1 MGRLPFIAGN
11 WKMNKTIEE
20 ALDLVR
26 QLKTSI
32 SKTEGVEV
40 AVAPP
45 FTALYAVHKELE
57 NTSIRLAAQ
66 NLFWEEKGAFTG
78 EVSPLMLKEVGC
90 HYVILGHS
98 ERRQFFGETDE
109 AVNRKVKTALGQDL
123 KVIFCIGET
132 LKERE
137 EGKTFSVIERR
148 QFFGETDEAVNRK
161 VKTALGQDLK
171 VIFCIGETLKERE
184 EGKTF
189 SVIERQVAGG
199 LKDVG
204 SKEMKSIVLAYEPIW
219 AIGTGKTATPQ
230 QAEEV
235 HRFIRERLERLF
247 SREIAEGVRIQYGGS
262 VTPENIK
269 GLMSQEN
276 IDGAL
281 VGGASLKSDTFSKIV
296 RFNEM

>member
-1 MGRLPFIAGN
+1 MKRLPFIAGN
-11 WKMNKTIEE
+11 WKMNKSVAE
-20 ALDLVR
+20 AIDLVR
-26 QLKTSI
+26 QLKADLSGV
-32 SKTEGVEV
+32 EGVEV

-45 FTALYAVHKELE
+45 FTALYAVQRELQGS
-57 NTSIRLAAQ
+57 SIRLAAQ

-78 EVSPLMLKEVGC
+78 EIAPLMLKEVGC

-109 AVNRKVKTALGQDL
+109 TVNRKIKAALSQGL

-137 EGKTFSVIERR
+137 EGKTFSVIE
-148 QFFGETDEAVNRK
+148 K
-161 VKTALGQDLK
+161 
-171 VIFCIGETLKERE
+171 
-184 EGKTF
+184 
-189 SVIERQVAGG
+189 QVTGG
-199 LKDVG
+199 LKDI
-204 SKEMKSIVLAYEPIW
+204 SKVEMRSIVVAYEPVW
-219 AIGTGKTATPQ
+219 AIGTGKTATRE

-235 HRFIRERLERLF
+235 HRFIRKKLEGLY
-247 SREIAEGVRIQYGGS
+247 SKEIAEGVRIQYGGS

-269 GLMSQEN
+269 GLMGQEN

-296 RFNEM
+296 RFKEM